1 MKAKNKLFDWF
12 KPIYGLFVI
21 SLLISACGGKPTG
34 QVEPTPIQPE
44 ASPTATA
51 VPSPTPTPQPS
62 VLNVCTAQ
70 EPASLYRYDGRNSE
84 SKKTSFS
91 ALYGSVMMGHD
102 ELGILLERLPS
113 IENEDIQVLAV
124 EVAEGDMVV
133 DATGQLTVLKQSTL
147 VIPHGCASAECVLTW
162 DGESELALSALKI
175 SYQLKEDLRWSDGEP
190 LTAEDVLFSYQV
202 ASAEATPTNKQ
213 IIDLTENV
221 AVEGERT
228 FIWTG
233 VPGLTN
239 QKPEDSFW
247 QPLPKH
253 QLENLTP
260 FELLENQLTTQEPL
274 SWGAY
279 RLVSWEKGQQLRFE
293 KNPFDG
299 GAESAKTFDFLNIT
313 IIPDQKIALKDFNA
327 GVCDVLDTSYGLEL
341 LPEEELPGTIHVITP
356 FDVGTLVFGVSSAE
370 GAGVRVDYFGDI
382 RTRQAVALCIDPADL
397 SKSLSGQKLAIGAP
411 TLPDVD
417 PNTLLEATGWVDDD
431 ANPATPRVSKDVEN
445 VTDLTPFEINLYSG
459 QGAMD
464 TTAAAEVGKRL
475 GACGITVNVSNLPA
489 AQLYAP
495 GPEGILFG
503 RNFDLAIVNWAGYT
517 STADHCEY
525 YLSSQAPSVE
535 NNWVGTNL
543 PSYKDLAY
551 DVACLTSDL
560 SLDDPVDPI
569 IALELVPR
577 AKFWMSRDGVLP

>member
-12 KPIYGLFVI
+12 KPIYGLLVV
-21 SLLISACGGKPTG
+21 SLLISACGGGPPG

-70 EPASLYRYDGRNSE
+70 EPAGLYRYDGRNSD
-84 SKKTSFS
+84 SKKTIFS
-91 ALYGSVMMGHD
+91 ALYGSAIMEHD

-113 IENEDIQVLAV
+113 IENGDIQVLAV
-124 EVAEGDMVV
+124 EVAAGDVVV
-133 DATGQLTVLKQSTL
+133 DATGQLTVLKQNTL

-202 ASAEATPTNKQ
+202 ASAEATPTDKQ

-221 AVEGERT
+221 AVEGDRT
-228 FIWTG
+228 FIWNG
-233 VPGLTN
+233 LPGLTN
-239 QKPEDSFW
+239 QKPEHSFW
-247 QPLPKH
+247 LPLPTH

-260 FELLENQLTTQEPL
+260 AELLESQLTNQEPL
-274 SWGAY
+274 SWGAN

-293 KNPFDG
+293 RNSFFDG
-299 GAESAKTFDFLNIT
+299 ADPANTFDFLNIA
-313 IIPDQKIALKDFNA
+313 IIPDQKAALEAFKA
-327 GVCDVLDTSYGLEL
+327 GVCDVLDSSYGLEV
-341 LPEEELPGTIHVITP
+341 LPAEQLPGTIHVITP

-370 GAGVRVDYFGDI
+370 GAGVRADYFGDI

-417 PNTLLEATGWVDDD
+417 PNTLLEAVGWVDEDG
-431 ANPATPRVSKDVEN
+431 NPATARISKGVESVS
-445 VTDLTPFEINLYSG
+445 DLTPFAINLYSG
-459 QGAMD
+459 QGALD
-464 TTAAAEVGKRL
+464 TVAAAEVGKRL
-475 GACGITVNVSNLPA
+475 DVCGIEVNVSNLPA

-503 RNFDLAIVNWAGYT
+503 RNFDLAIVNWAGNT
-517 STADHCEY
+517 STADHCTY
-525 YLSSQAPSVE
+525 YLSSQVPSVE

-543 PSYKDLAY
+543 PGYKDLAY
-551 DVACLTSDL
+551 DVACLTFTL
-560 SLDDPVDPI
+560 SQHDPVDPI
-569 IALELVPR
+569 IALDLVPR